1 MQRHMEE
8 TRLRGTAQQVSIFFL
23 FFFLLFLFHDVSIFF
38 SRLLHHVSI
47 SAVVGPL
54 PLCSGLLFYLFL
66 HMFFGYV
73 CVSLG
78 YAVWGMYVPFWGM
91 YVSFW
96 GMYMSFWGMYV
107 SFFGMYVFGY
117 VCVSLV
123 RAIFD
128 DAYILMPHTYLMTH
142 TYSYSKSQLTMC
154 QSCTC

>member
-23 FFFLLFLFHDVSIFF
+23 FFFYFFCSMMSLFFFPVCCIMSLFLLWWVLCPFVVGFF
-38 SRLLHHVSI
+38 SI
-47 SAVVGPL
+47 
-54 PLCSGLLFYLFL
+54 CFFICFL
-66 HMFFGYV
+66 
-73 CVSLG
+73 
-78 YAVWGMYVPFWGM
+78 GMYVSVWGM

-107 SFFGMYVFGY
+107 SFLGMYVFGY
-117 VCVSLV
+117 VYVSLV